1 MSEHP
6 PQDPEAPGAATE
18 ATPGDAGGAGGRTAR
33 LNAFAGRGE
42 TLVPL
47 DRPAPFGWWAAA
59 VVALVAFIDR
69 VEVNLVAGALP
80 AIQDHF
86 GFSDTWA
93 GAIPTA
99 AAVAGVVLLLPAGR
113 LADTGRR
120 TGIIALVVLAWAV
133 CSVLSGLATTF
144 ALFFV
149 TRIMLGAAGQLYNP
163 PASSLLADYYPGQAR
178 GKAYGLERAGYYLG
192 LPVGVALG
200 GAVADALGW
209 RAVFF
214 VIAVPGVLVALLV
227 LTLREP
233 IRGIGDRIDRLR
245 ARTNAD
251 PSAPES
257 EVERSVRAGVVA
269 EARALLRIRT
279 LRGVII
285 SLALLYL
292 GLGGL
297 FYWLPTLLER
307 TESLAYDTAAGLA
320 GAVGGTGIVIGILL
334 GSRIGDRFHGVRD
347 GWRIRVSLVFL
358 LLGAISITAV
368 VLLPGLGLR
377 IALVALA
384 CVGFAGAIPN
394 LTAASADVVPADQRG
409 IGFALVQFLL
419 TLGGAVGPLLIG
431 AVSDATGSINTAFL
445 ALVPPLFASVLV
457 LRFAATSYDS
467 DAERALAGR

>member
-1 MSEHP
+1 MTSSMP
-6 PQDPEAPGAATE
+6 R
-18 ATPGDAGGAGGRTAR
+18 TPISVT
-33 LNAFAGRGE
+33 AFAGRDP
-42 TLVPL
+42 VPIDL
-47 DRPAPFGWWAAA
+47 DRPAPFGWWAA
-59 VVALVAFIDR
+59 VVIAMVAFIDR

-120 TGIIALVVLAWAV
+120 TTIVALVVLAWAA

-149 TRIMLGAAGQLYNP
+149 TRIVLGAAGQLYNP
-163 PASSLLADYYPGQAR
+163 PASSLLADYYPGRTR
-178 GKAYGLERAGYYLG
+178 GKAYGFERAGYYLG
-192 LPVGVALG
+192 LPVGVAVG
-200 GAVADALGW
+200 GAVAEVLDW

-214 VIAVPGVLVALLV
+214 LVAVPGVLVAVLA

-233 IRGIGDRIDRLR
+233 VRGIGDRIERMR
-245 ARTNAD
+245 AGGAD
-251 PSAPES
+251 PGAVPTDADAVPTDAGAGEAGAGAT
-257 EVERSVRAGVVA
+257 ETVPVRPAMLA
-269 EARALLRIRT
+269 EARELLTIAT
-279 LRGVII
+279 LRGVVI

-307 TESLAYDTAAGLA
+307 TEDLAYDSAAGLA
-320 GAVGGTGIVIGILL
+320 GGVGGMGIVVGIIL
-334 GSRIGDRFHGVRD
+334 GSRIGDRGHGVRP
-347 GWRIRVSLVFL
+347 GWRIRVSLGFL
-358 LLGAISITAV
+358 LVGALAITGV
-368 VLLPGLGLR
+368 VVLPGLPLR
-377 IALVALA
+377 VTLVALA

-394 LTAASADVVPADQRG
+394 LTAASADVVPAARRG
-409 IGFALVQFLL
+409 LGFALVQFLL
-419 TLGGAVGPLLIG
+419 TLGGALGPLLIG
-431 AVSDATGSINTAFL
+431 VTSDVTGSIDVAFL

-457 LRFAATSYDS
+457 LRWAAATYDR
-467 DAERALAGR
+467 DAARAFATP